1 MNFQGSMLPVKAP
14 SHSIIDAIL
23 LLMGVVLLATGYF
36 GGFEKILYLGFIFI
50 LIGVLLELVFGF
62 IGRSF

>member
-1 MNFQGSMLPVKAP
+1 
-14 SHSIIDAIL
+14 
-23 LLMGVVLLATGYF
+23 LMGVVLLATGYF